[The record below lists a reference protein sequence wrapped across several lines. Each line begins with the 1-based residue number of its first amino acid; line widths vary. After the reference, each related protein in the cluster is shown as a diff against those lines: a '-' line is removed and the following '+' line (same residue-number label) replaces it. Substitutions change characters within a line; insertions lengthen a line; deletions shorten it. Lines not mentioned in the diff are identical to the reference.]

1 MPSCYH
7 DNTLTQF
14 ELLPAVDVLD
24 GKAVRLER
32 GAYDRV
38 AAEGGDPF
46 ELIARVAAARPPLV
60 HVVALGAARD
70 GRAPVELA
78 RRAVEAAA
86 PVPVQ
91 LGGGVRSV
99 ADALALVGAG
109 VARVMIGTA
118 AFGPRP
124 LEELVDALGE
134 RLVVAVDVADGVVR
148 TAGWLESSRLTTAA
162 ALDRCTDAGVGRILC
177 TAIARD
183 GTLAGPDLDLVR
195 EARAGFGRA
204 LLAAGGIRNAA
215 DVEAVRAAGADG
227 AVVGRALLE
236 GGLGFTSAQR

>member
-1 MPSCYH
+1 M
-7 DNTLTQF
+7 
-14 ELLPAVDVLD
+14 DVLD

-38 AAEGGDPF
+38 AADAGDPF
-46 ELIARVAAARPPLV
+46 ALIERVAASRPRLV

-70 GRAPVELA
+70 GGAPIDLA
-78 RRAVEAAA
+78 RRAVAAAA
-86 PVPVQ
+86 PVRVQ

-109 VARVMIGTA
+109 VARVMVGTA
-118 AFGPRP
+118 AFGPQP
-124 LEELVDALGE
+124 LEDFVDALGE

-148 TAGWLESSRLTTAA
+148 TAGWLQSSQLTTAA
-162 ALDRCTDAGVGRILC
+162 ALERCTAAGVRRILC

-195 EARAGFGRA
+195 EARAGFGGA
-204 LLAAGGIRNAA
+204 VLAAGGIRDAS

-227 AVVGRALLE
+227 AVVGRALLD
-236 GGLGFTSAQR
+236 GGFGFTSA

>member
-1 MPSCYH
+1 M
-7 DNTLTQF
+7 
-14 ELLPAVDVLD
+14 DVLD

-38 AAEGGDPF
+38 AADAGDPF
-46 ELIARVAAARPPLV
+46 ALIERVAASSPPLV

-70 GRAPVELA
+70 GGAPLELA

-99 ADALALVGAG
+99 ADALALVGVG

-118 AFGPRP
+118 AFGPQP
-124 LEELVDALGE
+124 LEDFVDALGE

-148 TAGWLESSRLTTAA
+148 TAGWLESSELTTAA
-162 ALDRCTDAGVGRILC
+162 ALDRCTAAGVSRILC

-183 GTLAGPDLDLVR
+183 GTLAGPDIGLVR
-195 EARAGFGRA
+195 EARAGFGGA
-204 LLAAGGIRNAA
+204 VLAAGGIRDAA
-215 DVEAVRAAGADG
+215 DVEALRAAGADG
-227 AVVGRALLE
+227 AVVGRALLD
-236 GGLGFTSAQR
+236 GGFGFTSA

>member
-1 MPSCYH
+1 M
-7 DNTLTQF
+7 
-14 ELLPAVDVLD
+14 DVLD
-24 GKAVRLER
+24 GQAVRLER

-38 AAEGGDPF
+38 AVDGGDPF

-70 GRAPVELA
+70 GGAPVELA
-78 RRAVEAAA
+78 RRAVAAAA

-99 ADALALVGAG
+99 ADAQALVDAG

-118 AFGPRP
+118 AFGPLP
-124 LEELVDALGE
+124 LDEFVGALGE

-148 TAGWLESSRLTTAA
+148 TAGWLDSSRLTTAE
-162 ALDRCTDAGVGRILC
+162 ALARCTAAGVTRILC

-183 GTLAGPDLDLVR
+183 GTMAGPDLELIR
-195 EARAGFGRA
+195 EVRAGFDGA
-204 LLAAGGIRNAA
+204 VLAAGGIRDAA
-215 DVEAVRAAGADG
+215 DVDAVRRAGADG

-236 GGLGFTSAQR
+236 GNFGLTVAPG